1 MRLVRSILVVGFLA
15 LLPACGFKPLYGTNS
30 LGESVASELNAV
42 AVADQTTRAGQLV
55 RNEILATV
63 PPSAGGSY
71 IYRLDMTPVV
81 TESNTVD
88 KRDTDTTRRTYR
100 LNVSFA
106 LVDVGTSKPVYKGQ
120 TFSFVSY
127 DRVESPVANVQARAN
142 AEERAARE
150 VGVDIKTRV
159 AAFLASK

>member
-1 MRLVRSILVVGFLA
+1 MKAARLILAVGLLA
-15 LLPACGFKPLYGTNS
+15 VLPACGFKPLYGTDS
-30 LGESVASELNAV
+30 AGQSVASELNAV
-42 AVADQTTRAGQLV
+42 SVAEQDTRAGQLV

-63 PPSAGGSY
+63 PLSAGGSY
-71 IYRLDMTPVV
+71 LYRLDMAPVV
-81 TESNTVD
+81 TESNTIE

-106 LVDVGTSKPVYKGQ
+106 LVDVGTSKSVYRGQ

-150 VGVDIKTRV
+150 VGTDIRTRV

>member
-1 MRLVRSILVVGFLA
+1 MKAVRTIVAIGCLT

-30 LGESVASELNAV
+30 LGQSVASELNAV
-42 AVADQTTRAGQLV
+42 GVAEQPTRAGQLV

-71 IYRLDMTPVV
+71 QYRLDMAPVV
-81 TESNTVD
+81 TESNTIE

-150 VGVDIKTRV
+150 VGVDIRTRV
-159 AAFLASK
+159 AAFLASN

>member
-1 MRLVRSILVVGFLA
+1 MKLAHTLISLGLLLILS
-15 LLPACGFKPLYGTNS
+15 ACGFKPLYGTDGS
-30 LGESVASELNAV
+30 GSSVASELNAV
-42 AVADQTTRAGQLV
+42 SVAEQTSRAGELV

-63 PPSAGGSY
+63 APSAGGSY
-71 IYRLDMTPVV
+71 RYRLDMAPMV
-81 TESNTVD
+81 TESNAVEQ
-88 KRDTDTTRRTYR
+88 RDTDTTRRTYR

-150 VGVDIKTRV
+150 VGVDIRTRV
-159 AAFLASK
+159 AAFLSSK

>member
-1 MRLVRSILVVGFLA
+1 MALVRAVVALALLA
-15 LLPACGFKPLYGTNS
+15 LLPACGFRPLYGTDS
-30 LGESVASELNAV
+30 QGQSVAGELRAV
-42 AVADQTTRAGQLV
+42 SVADQRTRAGQLV

-63 PPSAGGSY
+63 PPNSGGAY
-71 IYRLDMTPVV
+71 QYRLDMVPVV
-81 TESNTVD
+81 TESNTIEQ
-88 KRDTDTTRRTYR
+88 RDTNTSRLTYR

-106 LVDVGTSKPVYKGQ
+106 LVDIGTGKPVYKGQ

-127 DRVESPVANVQARAN
+127 DRVESPVANVQALAN

-150 VGVDIKTRV
+150 VGVDIRTRV